1 MSGTKDKLLEA
12 TIETL
17 RTHGIAG
24 ISARTIAATAE
35 VNQALVF
42 YHFGS
47 VDALLAA
54 ACTAATAERVEVFR
68 ERFARVGSL
77 RELLAVGRELHAAER
92 RTGNVAVLAQLL
104 AGAQRDP
111 KLASATAAAL
121 DLWAGEL
128 ERVLDRVLRRT
139 PLAEVADVPGL
150 ARAVAAAFIGI
161 ELYEGADPRAAGAA
175 LDALDHL
182 GAALEV
188 FEDLGPVATRAV
200 RAKVRRAT
208 AVPARLPDGSPRDG

>member
-1 MSGTKDKLLEA
+1 VSTTKDKLLDA
-12 TIETL
+12 TIATL
-17 RTHGIAG
+17 RTQGIAG
-24 ISARTIAATAE
+24 ISARTIAGTAG

-47 VDALLAA
+47 VDELLVA
-54 ACTAATAERVEVFR
+54 ACTTATAARVEVFR
-68 ERFARVGSL
+68 ERFAEVGSL

-92 RTGNVAVLAQLL
+92 QAGNVTVLAQLL

-111 KLASATAAAL
+111 KLAAATAAAL
-121 DLWAGEL
+121 DLWAHEL

-139 PLAEVADVPGL
+139 PLAEVTDIPGL

-161 ELYEGADPRAAGAA
+161 ELYEGADPRGAGSA

-182 GAALEV
+182 GAVLEA
-188 FEDLGPVATRAV
+188 FGNLGPVATRAL
-200 RAKVRRAT
+200 RAKVRRTT
-208 AVPARLPDGSPRDG
+208 AR